1 MLTYFSLQLRMLN
14 RHLINFGLEPVIGY
28 LLSIAVF
35 IGGSE
40 YLFYKITFAPYLYL
54 LIALSTVLRYS
65 EKERNDFLCFTFPL
79 GKYYLIRIVENS
91 LAVLPFSLFLL
102 YKQFFLAA
110 ILLPLLSACFVFING
125 HAPKAI
131 ALPTPFFKK
140 SFEFIIGFRKNVLIF
155 MVCYL
160 LAIIAV
166 IYNNFNLGIFSV
178 GLSFLICFSFYGEPE
193 TEFYVWIHKAGP
205 RRFLWNKIRT
215 GFLFSSLICL
225 PTTVLLLF
233 FFTAQ
238 YAILL
243 GLLALG
249 YSYLLTII
257 LGKYAV
263 FPNRMNL
270 FQLILLVLCV
280 WFLPLLIGVMLLF
293 YIQSIKRLKE
303 ILV

>member
-14 RHLINFGLEPVIGY
+14 RHLINFGLQPVIGY
-28 LLSIAVF
+28 LLIIAIF
-35 IGGSE
+35 SGGSV
-40 YLFYKITFAPYLYL
+40 YLFQKITFAPYLYL
-54 LIALSTVLRYS
+54 LIALSIVLRYS
-65 EKERNDFLCFTFPL
+65 EKERNDFLCFTFSL

-110 ILLPLLSACFVFING
+110 ILLPLLSVCFVFING

-131 ALPTPFFKK
+131 VLPTPFFKK
-140 SFEFIIGFRKNVLIF
+140 PFEFIIGFRKQVLVFAI
-155 MVCYL
+155 CYL

-166 IYNNFNLGIFSV
+166 SYQNFNLGAFSI
-178 GLSFLICFSFYGEPE
+178 GLSFLICLSFYGEPE

-205 RRFLWNKIRT
+205 RRFLWHKIRT
-215 GFLFSSLICL
+215 GFLFSSFICL
-225 PTTVLLLF
+225 PVALLLLV
-233 FFTAQ
+233 FFTEQ
-238 YAILL
+238 YAVVL
-243 GLLALG
+243 GFVALG
-249 YSYLLTII
+249 YLYLLTVI

-270 FQLILLVLCV
+270 FQLILLVLSI
-280 WFLPLLIGVMLLF
+280 WFLPLLILIIPLF

-303 ILV
+303 ILA